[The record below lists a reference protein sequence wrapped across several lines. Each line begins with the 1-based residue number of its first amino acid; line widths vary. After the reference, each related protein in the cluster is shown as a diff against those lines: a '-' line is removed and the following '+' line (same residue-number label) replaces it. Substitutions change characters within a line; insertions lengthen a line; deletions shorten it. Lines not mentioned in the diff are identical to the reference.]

1 MEFSAYDQNWVLIYV
16 GVACWVA
23 VRTFFFF
30 FFRVNE
36 IMNDGKLYTA
46 AHLVPACWL
55 TSAIP
60 FKKSFQLIRL
70 KSRATGPQQSTYEK
84 LNILQ
89 SLIVVKMIIYSMINN
104 YWFYWVFVCLCF
116 TSCCI
121 QITNYYSFLSSFLW
135 FFSIQNLFTADD
147 WLEFDSAKSTIS
159 RSQLISIIVGVF
171 LCEISASKRART

>member
-1 MEFSAYDQNWVLIYV
+1 MEN
-16 GVACWVA
+16 
-23 VRTFFFF
+23 
-30 FFRVNE
+30 
-36 IMNDGKLYTA
+36 YTRP
-46 AHLVPACWL
+46 HTLCLPVDSPARFP
-55 TSAIP
+55 S
-60 FKKSFQLIRL
+60 KKSFQLIRL

-171 LCEISASKRART
+171 FYAKYQQVNERELNLFINWTHNEVFSFIFTTFFFDNFLSWMTFVVF